1 MDTESIVFH
10 YFLRD
15 AGLPDESDL
24 QALNKE
30 NVCGLDFINF
40 TRLAKLI
47 ENIVL
52 AVHDQ
57 QICIRQLQYQFK
69 NYVKRLKAK
78 HDEEKF
84 STISVPSSEWI
95 RLQFWPKNIYT
106 KTAIQYSGRF
116 NISYKVQSRLLR
128 KSHPDAHYCAALFH
142 YTSLFAIKS
151 RNFTCFISA
160 DDKHKVPIG
169 ETVEISTGV
178 RNKATLEFTD
188 MELTSC
194 DPDFTGFIIM

>member
-1 MDTESIVFH
+1 MSLPNICTVLNIHSSIMILKKLLNLFA
-10 YFLRD
+10 YFNEL
-15 AGLPDESDL
+15 
-24 QALNKE
+24 
-30 NVCGLDFINF
+30 
-40 TRLAKLI
+40 T
-47 ENIVL
+47 
-52 AVHDQ
+52 VHDQ

-106 KTAIQYSGRF
+106 KTAIQYTGRF
-116 NISYKVQSRLLR
+116 NISYKVQRRLLR
-128 KSHPDAHYCAALFH
+128 KSHPDAHYCAALFR

-169 ETVEISTGV
+169 ESVETSTGV
-178 RNKATLEFTD
+178 RNKALK
-188 MELTSC
+188 LH
-194 DPDFTGFIIM
+194 